1 MNERAGATGRQI
13 SKRLCQCIGLSSLV
27 LIPNYN
33 DLLSGGQ
40 SARMHVPYPLTNIS
54 IAQITDILAVGV
66 LLFAVRELTRRTRFY
81 PAARLFVM
89 MFAPPY
95 LIERT
100 RLLIP
105 FAITDGVIVL
115 TGVLWAGVLLLIVLN
130 SPVLYR
136 HIIRIGDTIGIFF
149 AVFGLISIGQLIW
162 MIPWKPGS
170 QEVTAEWSRTP
181 QQPRVHPKI
190 VWIVFD
196 ELSYDQLFEHRAH
209 DLTLPSFDRLRKE
222 SNLYTDVQPAGYK
235 TVKVIPSLLTG
246 RLIDDIRYRFSDK
259 QVVRYADTGRWA
271 QLTGAGTI
279 FNDARKSGW
288 RTAIVGWYNPYC
300 TVYGD
305 ALDSCYWTYEDP
317 LGIDTAQGT
326 SYWNN
331 IQRPVKEIVTQIYSP
346 ELEREQVCDFGV
358 VQRVKSYLDL
368 IEHTQNVLEG
378 DQADFVFLHLPVP
391 HPPAIWDRLNDR
403 FDNKCENSYVS
414 SLALADHTLG
424 NIVAILRRSPRWDDT
439 TVVVQGDHSWRI
451 NLWNSMAG
459 WTDEDDQASRDEFD
473 PRPALLIH
481 NAGQTQ
487 PETDGRALSLLF
499 VHDALED
506 VLQGK
511 TAQPVTQRPAQ
522 TVPATA
528 VVRRVSSAGASS
540 R

>member
-1 MNERAGATGRQI
+1 MNERTGAAWRRI

-27 LIPNYN
+27 LIPCYN

-40 SARMHVPYPLTNIS
+40 SARMHVPYPLANIS
-54 IAQITDILAVGV
+54 FAQITDIVVVGV
-66 LLFAVRELTRRTRFY
+66 FLFALRELTRRTRFY

-100 RLLIP
+100 RPLIP
-105 FAITDGVIVL
+105 FVITDGVIIL

-136 HIIRIGDTIGIFF
+136 HIIRLGDTIGIFF
-149 AVFGLISIGQLIW
+149 AVFGLISIGQLVW

-170 QEVTAEWSRTP
+170 QKITAEWSRTP

-209 DLTLPSFDRLRKE
+209 DLTLPSFDRLRNE
-222 SNLYTDVQPAGYK
+222 SALYTDVQPAGYK
-235 TVKVIPSLLTG
+235 TVKVVPSLLTG
-246 RLIDDIRYRFSDK
+246 RLIDDIKYRFSNK
-259 QVVRYADTGRWA
+259 QMVHYADTGRWD
-271 QLTGAGTI
+271 QLEGAGTI
-279 FNDARKSGW
+279 FSDARKSGW
-288 RTAIVGWYNPYC
+288 RTAVVGWYNPYC

-305 ALDSCYWTYEDP
+305 ALDSCYWAYEDP

-331 IQRPVKEIVTQIYSP
+331 VQRPLKEIVTQIYSP

-368 IEHTQNVLEG
+368 IERAQEVLEG

-391 HPPAIWDRLNDR
+391 HPPAIWDRLNDQ

-424 NIVAILRRSPRWDDT
+424 KIVTVLQQSPRWADT

-473 PRPALLIH
+473 PRPAVLIH
-481 NAGQTQ
+481 NAGQMQ
-487 PETDGRALSLLF
+487 QETDGRALSLLF

-511 TAQPVTQRPAQ
+511 TVQPVKQRPEQAA
-522 TVPATA
+522 PAKA
-528 VVRRVSSAGASS
+528 VASKLSSADASS